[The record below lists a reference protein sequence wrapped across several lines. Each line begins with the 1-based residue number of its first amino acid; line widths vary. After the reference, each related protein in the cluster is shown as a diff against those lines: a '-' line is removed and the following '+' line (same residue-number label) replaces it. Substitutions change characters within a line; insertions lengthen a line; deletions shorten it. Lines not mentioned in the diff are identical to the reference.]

1 MDYLQ
6 IAQYYETKHDRNT
19 LETLIGEQ
27 LNKAIEPNK
36 NLSDFLS
43 LNFPNIWTTN
53 FDKAIE
59 RSLDSNRISYNVITN
74 DDNLKIVSDNK
85 VNIFKCGGDIESHQ
99 NLFITKTDYEDYQ
112 IKRTTFLSFLKRE
125 LIINNFLF
133 IGYSFKDRLLKHQ
146 LRSINSIIGNTT
158 KHYAILFKEATETF
172 QYYINDLERNYNV
185 NVITVQD
192 EKDFLLL
199 LTL

>member
-1 MDYLQ
+1 MDHLQ

-133 IGYSFKDRLLKHQ
+133 IFRKN
-146 LRSINSIIGNTT
+146 I
-158 KHYAILFKEATETF
+158 F
-172 QYYINDLERNYNV
+172 
-185 NVITVQD
+185 
-192 EKDFLLL
+192 DFS
-199 LTL
+199 